1 MSRVSGRGAEHSRPG
16 RSLKTATEA
25 LVALRILGSAVEGLS
40 ADELAARLDK
50 STATARYLLNTL
62 CQEGF
67 AFRGPHGGR
76 YLLQSSPPWGHPW
89 GVSPGADQ
97 DVPDSLSDAVS
108 ELYGRTRQRTYLAR
122 PANGATWITDDRGHQ
137 GLARVPGFKER
148 IPHQQAHA
156 LAVTKAL
163 AALSPEFQDA
173 LREECGFTRFTGAT
187 ITRQDRFDFE
197 LAQIRRDGFALN
209 REEFTPGFCCIAAP
223 IIDPTGRVA
232 ASLGMS
238 MPVRR
243 FASQSTELIHTVVD
257 IAADASRR
265 WRDHTDTNGQRA
277 RPLLAGGGE
286 VAATTAEAA
295 GTDGLARNGTHA
307 HV

>member
-1 MSRVSGRGAEHSRPG
+1 MSRVSGRGAEPSRPG

-25 LVALRILGSAVEGLS
+25 LEALRILGSAVEGLS

-76 YLLQSSPPWGHPW
+76 YLLEASPPWGHPW
-89 GVSPGADQ
+89 GVLPGADQ
-97 DVPDSLSDAVS
+97 DVPDSLADAVS
-108 ELYGRTRQRTYLAR
+108 DLYGRTRQRTYLAR
-122 PANGATWITDDRGHQ
+122 PADGATWITDARGHQ
-137 GLARVPGFKER
+137 GLARVPGLKER

-163 AALSPEFQDA
+163 AALSPSLQHA

-187 ITRQDRFDFE
+187 ITGQDRFDRE
-197 LAQIRRDGFALN
+197 LAQVRRDGFAVN
-209 REEFTPGFCCIAAP
+209 REEFAPGFCCIAAP
-223 IIDPTGRVA
+223 ITDPTGRVA
-232 ASLGMS
+232 ASLGIS
-238 MPVRR
+238 MPLRR

-257 IAADASRR
+257 IAADASRG

-286 VAATTAEAA
+286 VAATTAEAV